1 MEVGYCWHGLWTYMR
16 IQKLTPNRRPWIWPL
31 DIQAAW
37 NKVAASPHQPSL
49 QKVTATSLRSCSA
62 PYLSLLITLSLPGV
76 TKKWISLH
84 FFNPCT
90 SRKITRRRE
99 NWLVT
104 HQILRAEIERNVN
117 CTLTHFRKV
126 ILDLGSER
134 GEKGGTFPT
143 SATSTLAS
151 HRSSVPQQCGYC
163 WEVQL
168 LFVPPCLV
176 LPCGNIVKFFY
187 WYKQSHGWTSS
198 C

>member
-1 MEVGYCWHGLWTYMR
+1 MH

-37 NKVAASPHQPSL
+37 NKAAASPHQPSL

-76 TKKWISLH
+76 TKNEFPFISSTH
-84 FFNPCT
+84 VQARQQGE
-90 SRKITRRRE
+90 RKIG
-99 NWLVT
+99 WLLTKFSELKLKKIVYYS
-104 HQILRAEIERNVN
+104 
-117 CTLTHFRKV
+117 LTHCRKV

-168 LFVPPCLV
+168 LFVPPHLV
-176 LPCGNIVKFFY
+176 LPCGNILKFFY

>member
-1 MEVGYCWHGLWTYMR
+1 MYVCMYVCT
-16 IQKLTPNRRPWIWPL
+16 KLLSSILISLDNPFTP
-31 DIQAAW
+31 
-37 NKVAASPHQPSL
+37 
-49 QKVTATSLRSCSA
+49 RSDQ
-62 PYLSLLITLSLPGV
+62 
-76 TKKWISLH
+76 KWISLH

-90 SRKITRRRE
+90 SKTTRRRE

-168 LFVPPCLV
+168 LFVPPRLV
-176 LPCGNIVKFFY
+176 LPCGNILKFFY